1 MGNTELSKESGG
13 CQGRGWIVDTQVGF
27 PEKALLRSDI

>member
-1 MGNTELSKESGG
+1 MENTELSKESGE
-13 CQGRGWIVDTQVGF
+13 CQEGWKVNIQVGF